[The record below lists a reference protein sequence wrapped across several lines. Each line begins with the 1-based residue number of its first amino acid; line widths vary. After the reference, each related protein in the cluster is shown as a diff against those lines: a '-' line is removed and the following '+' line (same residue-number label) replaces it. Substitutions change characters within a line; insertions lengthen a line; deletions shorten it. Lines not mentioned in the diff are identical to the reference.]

1 MTGGYFCI
9 IIYAVVLSRT
19 KPKAEAFS
27 RTFVAAASLKA
38 IIKMPL
44 QASIFIY
51 VIIYAVVLSRTKP
64 KAEAFSRTFVA
75 AANLKAIIKM
85 PLQ

>member
-1 MTGGYFCI
+1 M
-9 IIYAVVLSRT
+9 IYAAVLPRT
-19 KPKAEAFS
+19 KPKPKVFF

-44 QASIFIY
+44 QASIFIC

-64 KAEAFSRTFVA
+64 KAKAFSRTFVA
-75 AANLKAIIKM
+75 AASLKTIIKM

>member
-1 MTGGYFCI
+1 M
-9 IIYAVVLSRT
+9 IYAAVLSLT
-19 KPKAEAFS
+19 KPKAKVFF

-51 VIIYAVVLSRTKP
+51 VIIYAVVLSRTKSG
-64 KAEAFSRTFVA
+64 KTTASAMTICVSAMTIFQKTRTQE
-75 AANLKAIIKM
+75 I
-85 PLQ
+85 